1 MSANDELKAVL
12 DNVKDLCGHGASA
25 AAAAKKDDS
34 QPSIEEIIKI
44 LSGIHKG
51 ESTDPETLAAATFH
65 DYNCHHERFEEI
77 FLLQPL
83 LFNLCR
89 ERGDAW
95 TKP

>member
-12 DNVKDLCGHGASA
+12 DNVNDLCGHGASR
-25 AAAAKKDDS
+25 AAAKESDHD
-34 QPSIEEIIKI
+34 QMSIEEIVRV

-51 ESTDPETLAAATFH
+51 ESTDPEILAAATFH
-65 DYNCHHERFEEI
+65 DYNMHHERFEEI
-77 FLLQPL
+77 FTLQPL

-95 TKP
+95 TKL